1 MKGEIDNMENVKKRA
16 SFRETFLGNK
26 AFYKM
31 VLAIAVPIMIQ
42 NGITNFVSLLDNIM
56 IGRIGTE
63 QMSGAA
69 IVNQLLFVYN
79 LCLFGGVSG
88 AGIFTAQYSGLKDHE
103 GVRQTFRYK
112 LWLVFILTIATILIL
127 LTSGETLIGMYLKGE
142 GSAAALE
149 ATRRY
154 GMQYL
159 KIMLVGLPPFM
170 ISQVYSSTLR
180 ECGETV
186 PPMKAGVAAVL
197 VNLVFNYLL
206 IYGKFGF
213 PQLGV
218 KGAAVAT
225 VLSRYV
231 EVAIVA
237 VWTHTHTERMPFA
250 KGLYSTLKVPA
261 YLTKK
266 ILIKGTPLLLNE
278 TLWAAGMAILTQCYS
293 VRGLNVVAAQNI
305 ANTINN
311 VFNVVFI
318 ALGDSVAI
326 VVGQLLGAGK
336 MKEARDTDNKMI
348 AFSVMCCTGVAL
360 VMLVVAPLFPML
372 YKTNQEARVLARY
385 FIMLMAFFMPQNAF
399 LHATYFTL
407 RSGGK
412 TIITFLF
419 DSVFIWCVSVPIAYC
434 LSHFTG
440 IHVLAVFALV
450 QVGDILK
457 CIVGFVLVKK
467 GVWLQNIVSSH

>member
-1 MKGEIDNMENVKKRA
+1 MENTVTKPGFRKK
-16 SFRETFLGNK
+16 FLGDK

-31 VLAIAVPIMIQ
+31 VLAIAIPIMIQ

-88 AGIFTAQYSGLKDHE
+88 AGIFTAQYAGQKDHE

-112 LWLVFILTIATILIL
+112 LWLVIALTIITILIL
-127 LTSGETLIGMYLKGE
+127 MCSGENLIGMYLKGE

-149 ATRRY
+149 ATSRY

-159 KIMLVGLPPFM
+159 WIMFIGLPPFM
-170 ISQVYSSTLR
+170 ISQAYSS
-180 ECGETV
+180 
-186 PPMKAGVAAVL
+186 
-197 VNLVFNYLL
+197 YLL

-213 PQLGV
+213 PELGV
-218 KGAAVAT
+218 QGAAIAT

-231 EVAIVA
+231 EAAIIII
-237 VWTHTHTERMPFA
+237 WSHTHTEKMPFA

-261 YLTKK
+261 NLTKK

-293 VRGLNVVAAQNI
+293 IRGLNVVAAQNI

-318 ALGDSVAI
+318 ALGVSVAI
-326 VVGQLLGAGK
+326 VVGQLLGAGN
-336 MKEARDTDNKMI
+336 MKKARDTDNKMI

-360 VMLVVAPLFPML
+360 VMLIVAPFFPKL
-372 YKTNQEARVLARY
+372 YNTNLDAQELAKY
-385 FIMLMAFFMPQNAF
+385 FIMIMAIFMPQNAF
-399 LHATYFTL
+399 LHASYFTL

-419 DSVFIWCVSVPIAYC
+419 DSVFVWCVSVPIAYC
-434 LSHFTG
+434 LSRFTG
-440 IHVLAVFALV
+440 LHVLAVFAMV

-467 GVWLQNIVSSH
+467 GVWMQNIVSGK